1 VANGGS
7 YYTWLHDNGLPIEG
21 RKFKPF
27 LPSGLPAQ
35 LKELRTAMFEC
46 PRFRSM
52 IASERQR
59 LERKGEKHGEAIETS
74 LWSRIVQTCE
84 DEVLSII
91 DRALFDLGWDV
102 WALIF
107 DGLMAA
113 PSAECKEPDIKK
125 ALEAAEKACNPRW
138 QIKLADKDLHGLQGN
153 PVKTI
158 VAAREALEAFDAFK
172 GGMDFS

>member
-1 VANGGS
+1 MPC
-7 YYTWLHDNGLPIEG
+7 LEHCLPIL
-21 RKFKPF
+21 RHPI
-27 LPSGLPAQ
+27 PARCTGATHTR
-35 LKELRTAMFEC
+35 LT
-46 PRFRSM
+46 
-52 IASERQR
+52 QR
-59 LERKGEKHGEAIETS
+59 LERKGDKHGEGIETS

-91 DRALFDLGWDV
+91 DRVLFDLGWDV

-138 QIKLADKDLHGLQGN
+138 QIKLVDKDLHGLQGN
-153 PVKTI
+153 SVKTI
-158 VAAREALEAFDAFK
+158 VAAREALEEFDAFE
-172 GGMDFS
+172 GAMDFP